1 MRCLSEFAVRGV
13 NLTKI
18 ESRPRRGRLGHYL
31 FLADV
36 DGRIATGI
44 KVHQSDTELVLR
56 DADDRELALPL
67 DAIDEQKP
75 GEGRHYVSQRAKL
88 EDFLDAEYGEEV
100 LAVVQ
105 RAINEL
111 V

>member
-1 MRCLSEFAVRGV
+1 MELTEEMRYRLCYLTLRLARDQKLEKDWGKKECDGV
-13 NLTKI
+13 LAFLDLMSGT
-18 ESRPRRGRLGHYL
+18 H
-31 FLADV
+31 LAD
-36 DGRIATGI
+36 
-44 KVHQSDTELVLR
+44 
-56 DADDRELALPL
+56 
-67 DAIDEQKP
+67 EQQP

>member
-1 MRCLSEFAVRGV
+1 MSGTHL
-13 NLTKI
+13 N
-18 ESRPRRGRLGHYL
+18 
-31 FLADV
+31 
-36 DGRIATGI
+36 
-44 KVHQSDTELVLR
+44 
-56 DADDRELALPL
+56 
-67 DAIDEQKP
+67 DEQKP
-75 GEGRHYVSQRAKL
+75 GDDRQYVSQRAKV

>member
-1 MRCLSEFAVRGV
+1 MELSEEMRYRLCYLTLRLTLDQKLEKDWGKKECAGV
-13 NLTKI
+13 LAFLDLMSGTHLT
-18 ESRPRRGRLGHYL
+18 
-31 FLADV
+31 
-36 DGRIATGI
+36 
-44 KVHQSDTELVLR
+44 
-56 DADDRELALPL
+56 
-67 DAIDEQKP
+67 DEQKP
-75 GEGRHYVSQRAKL
+75 GEDRQYVSQRAKL